1 MELFYLCAKIFFG
14 RLIDVTLATMQTMYL
29 VKGRRKIATILG
41 FIDVLIWFIVVKEAL
56 NTDLESIFIA
66 LAYAGGYA
74 SGTFVGSGI
83 TNKIMKGT
91 VSVQI
96 ITKDENKK
104 VTSTLKEN
112 GYSAS
117 IIESKGIYNGESNYM
132 IYAQIDNKKI
142 REFKFLIT
150 SIDPYA
156 FITITESKEILN
168 GYIGK

>member
-1 MELFYLCAKIFFG
+1 MELFYLCMKIFFG
-14 RLIDVTLATMQTMYL
+14 RLIDVTLSTMQTMYL

-56 NTDLESIFIA
+56 NTELESIFIA

-74 SGTFVGSGI
+74 AGTFTGSGI
-83 TNKIMKGT
+83 TKKIMKGT

-96 ITKDENKK
+96 ITKDENNK
-104 VTSTLKEN
+104 VTSAIKEN

>member
-56 NTDLESIFIA
+56 NTELESIFIA